1 MEKTKIYL
9 KLCCFAA
16 FVFSSCSNVLD
27 EKINKLQDL
36 NQNGGNVVFSIIKDG
51 DIYERNARTL
61 SPYNL
66 ADFSNADWS
75 IDFVP
80 SDSSYKTVSETLS
93 VGGDGSVSGSF
104 TIPSGDYTVNVTGA
118 VKSAG
123 ETVSESYVYRGSTK
137 INVTEKNSKDNPVKF
152 SVAVSLE
159 KTEGG
164 KGSFSYELSLLGLD
178 DEIRSY
184 FDFSKTEYYKNDG
197 SSIVVEKKEEL
208 DSSKVSISATLRKL
222 GDASGETESSD
233 SVALDLSC
241 SSIDSSAQRGETQR
255 ISVSDSENGET
266 VEINGTPYTYYYADI
281 SHYTPTLTF
290 SKSDIPSGYYNFRIE
305 VVLKTE
311 NGEYSDSVS
320 FGDSLV
326 EIADNLS
333 TKYSGNA
340 SNFNYKKIRYATA
353 EDDGNGTNGIV
364 KKYPVYF
371 ENLLSAI
378 SASTAAFKNC
388 LGVDVYIDSIPEINT
403 ASVPGIPVKVIDSSD
418 SNYFL
423 MTKTSGGETVLSS
436 ESGYS
441 PKLPSVKGD
450 KLDSVL
456 FKDFIGSQSET
467 LSLDNVSATLEHT
480 NLPGKVTFLNGA
492 RLAFAEGTDFST
504 NGIEIDFGST
514 ENPNIIYDSENPF
527 VSYTTTNVQ
536 VVPMFNLVD
545 SFSDKYA
552 VVSVKTVSSDV
563 SSAAEAYVFKYFV
576 KPVGTANS
584 SVSLEIPDFKI
595 SANLDGQETSFTEFA
610 FSKNYTFSASI
621 DASEYDTI
629 SWYLNNELLGTSATV
644 DFNSSKTDINFYP
657 ESENYIQCVVSKGNG
672 WRSVAERFYYKTD
685 LTVMSDTVLYS
696 GFNLSSPDVLSET
709 VSLKDFAIA
718 SDYNLY
724 ILSYSYGDN
733 GNSVS
738 HVNRV
743 GTDIYNG
750 FENSTDLSLS
760 PLDGAFEKIAASK
773 EYIIVFGD
781 SSADGGSLVNAVA
794 YKVPEIVNKIS
805 SVSFTGTDFTDTDML
820 QSVFIDDENRLFLAY
835 YGDTAGKSYRKI
847 EYGEL
852 SFSGNITS
860 DSSLTYTKKASKTL
874 YLASEKTDFD
884 FITDDTELT
893 DMYVIG
899 DKLYILA
906 KNHISGGTG
915 IDSSKNGVGYDASV
929 IGGTSNGTLICYTV
943 SDTDLTLDTSFN
955 STGYFGY
962 SSNAANE
969 TSRKNAFYGP
979 SRFVAR
985 KPDGFVIAD
994 EGGYYDGTGYNAE
1007 NFKNVNRLLTVDLE
1021 KLSWTEKNTDAEFDD
1036 VYSRMGSSYL
1046 YNGTDDIVDAS
1057 GNTIFTG
1064 EFKDY
1069 M

>member
-1 MEKTKIYL
+1 MKKTKIYFM
-9 KLCCFAA
+9 LCCFAA

-27 EKINKLQDL
+27 EKMNKLQDL

-51 DIYERNARTL
+51 DVYERNARTL

-66 ADFSNADWS
+66 ADFTNADWS

-118 VKSAG
+118 VKS
-123 ETVSESYVYRGSTK
+123 ESYVYRGSTE

-184 FDFSKTEYYKNDG
+184 FDFTKTEYYDKDENYL
-197 SSIVVEKKEEL
+197 VEEKTEEW
-208 DSSKVSISATLRKL
+208 DSSKVSISAALRKL
-222 GDASGETESSD
+222 GDASGETESAD

-241 SSIDSSAQRGETQR
+241 SKIDNSTQRGETQR
-255 ISVSDSENGET
+255 ISVSDSENGAT
-266 VEINGTPYTYYYADI
+266 VEIAGTPYTYYYADI

-320 FGDSLV
+320 FGDTLV

-333 TKYSGNA
+333 TKSSGNA

-364 KKYPVYF
+364 KKYPIYF

-456 FKDFIGSQSET
+456 FKDFIRSQSEN
-467 LSLDNVSATLEHT
+467 LSLDNVSATLENT

-492 RLAFAEGTDFST
+492 RLAFAEGTDFYGT
-504 NGIEIDFGST
+504 GNGIEIDFGST

-536 VVPMFNLVD
+536 AVPMFNLVD

-563 SSAAEAYVFKYFV
+563 YSAAETYVFKYFV
-576 KPVGTANS
+576 KPVATANS

-595 SANLDGQETSFTEFA
+595 SASLDGQETSFTEFA

-696 GFNLSSPDVLSET
+696 GSSLTSPDVLET
-709 VSLKDFAIA
+709 QRSLKDFAIA

-724 ILSYSYGDN
+724 ILSYSYDTG
-733 GNSVS
+733 STSS

-750 FENSTDLSLS
+750 FKNSTDLSLS
-760 PLDGAFEKIAASK
+760 TLDGAFEKIAASK
-773 EYIIVFGD
+773 EYIIVFGP
-781 SSADGGSLVNAVA
+781 SSENGGSLSSAVA
-794 YKVPEIVNKIS
+794 YKVPGIVNEIS
-805 SVSFTGTDFTDTDML
+805 SVSFTGTDFTATDML

-835 YGDTAGKSYRKI
+835 YGGTNGNSYRKI

-860 DSSLTYTKKASKTL
+860 DSTLTYTKKASKTL
-874 YLASEKTDFD
+874 YSASEKTDFE

-906 KNHISGGTG
+906 KNHISGGNG
-915 IDSSKNGVGYDASV
+915 IDTSKNNVDYSPSV
-929 IGGTSNGTLICYTV
+929 IGGTSNGALICYTV

-962 SSNAANE
+962 SSDAANE
-969 TSRKNAFYGP
+969 TARKNAFFGP

-994 EGGYYDGTGYNAE
+994 EGGYHDGTGYNAE
-1007 NFKNVNRLLTVDLE
+1007 NFKNVNRLLTLDLE

-1046 YNGTDDIVDAS
+1046 YNGTDEIVDKS